1 MNRKFLEIAI
11 QNQKEKGGN
20 TDTLEQELKDEKIN
34 DMVTYYENLLNKI

>member
-11 QNQKEKGGN
+11 QNKKEEGGN
-20 TDTLEQELKDEKIN
+20 TNTLEQELKNEKIH